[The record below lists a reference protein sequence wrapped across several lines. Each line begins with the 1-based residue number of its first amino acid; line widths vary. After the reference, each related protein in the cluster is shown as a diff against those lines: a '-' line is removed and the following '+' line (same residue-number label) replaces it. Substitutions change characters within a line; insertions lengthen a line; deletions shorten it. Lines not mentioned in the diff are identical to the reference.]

1 MRQRINC
8 NYDWEFTAQWS
19 AAFARGE
26 PLPDVRS
33 VSLPHTCAETPYDY
47 FDEHC
52 YQMLC
57 GYRRRIPVPEAWRGK
72 RVWLTVGA
80 AGHSAEVFVNGQR
93 LAEHHCGYTAFRVEL
108 TEALTPGETAL
119 LVIRLD
125 SRETLDQPPFGLVI
139 DYMTYG
145 GLYREVWLDV
155 CEERSIGDVFAC
167 PSVPAALPLLGS
179 SERKDVR
186 RALALEQRVPGTVSG
201 GVSLTAPA
209 DGCILR
215 FRLRSDGGSLLTE
228 RRVPVSGDGTQRFDF
243 PVPEVGLWDVESP
256 RLYTLETALLDG
268 DQTLDVVRTR
278 IGFRRAEWKTD
289 GFYLNG
295 RKLKLVGLNRHQSY
309 PYVGYAMPRSM
320 QRLDAEILK
329 NELGCNAVRTS
340 HYPQSRHFIDRCDE
354 LGLLVFTE
362 IPGWQHIGGEVWK
375 HQALRNTEDMV
386 LQYRNHPSIILW
398 GVRINESADDDAL
411 YTATNAAAHTL
422 DPTRSTGG
430 VRCIK
435 KSRLLE
441 DVYTYN
447 DFLHDGQSPGCEKKK
462 AVTSDVT
469 KPYLVT
475 EYGGHMFPTKTF
487 DSEAHRTEHA
497 LRHAA
502 VLDAV
507 AAQDDIAGSFGWC
520 MFDYN
525 THKDFGSGDCICYHG
540 VMDMFRNPKIAAAL
554 YAARQDETPVL
565 CVTSAMD
572 LGEQAAS
579 NRGRVFVMTNADEVR
594 LYKND
599 RFIRS
604 YTHRNTPYPH
614 MERPPIEIDDFIG
627 DQLEREEHFAPQQA
641 KLVKEVL
648 NWSARFG
655 FAHLPPQ
662 IMAKAGILMTRY
674 GMKFEDAYA
683 LYGKYIGD
691 WGARATE
698 FRFDAV
704 KNGSVVKRVRRSA
717 VTELKLDV
725 TPSHTVL
732 RHGAT
737 YDAAL
742 LRLAVTD
749 QNGNVAPFWH
759 GAADVEIRGPL
770 ELIGPAR
777 ATLRGGLGGVYV
789 KTIGQPGEATVT
801 VKTDQTEPVSLRFII
816 KTEEQDNETI

>member
-1 MRQRINC
+1 MRQRINF
-8 NYDWEFTAQWS
+8 NFDWEFTPRWS
-19 AAFARGE
+19 EPFARGE
-26 PLPDVRS
+26 AVPDAKS
-33 VSLPHTCAETPYDY
+33 VSLPHTCAETPFDY
-47 FDEHC
+47 FDEHS

-57 GYRRRIPVPEAWRGK
+57 GYRRHIAVPEDWRGR
-72 RVWLTVGA
+72 RVYLNIGA
-80 AGHSAEVFVNGQR
+80 AGHAAEVFVNGQL
-93 LAEHHCGYTAFRVEL
+93 LAEHRCGYTAFRVEL
-108 TEALTPGETAL
+108 TDALTPGTDAL
-119 LVIRLD
+119 LAVRVD

-145 GLYREVWLDV
+145 GLYREVWLEV
-155 CEERSIGDVFAC
+155 CETRAIADVFAC
-167 PSVPAALPLLGS
+167 PAVPASLPLLGS

-186 RALALEQRVPGTVSG
+186 RTLALEQRVPGTVTGS
-201 GVSLTAPA
+201 VTLTAPA
-209 DGCILR
+209 GGCALR
-215 FRLRSDGGSLLTE
+215 FRLRDNGGALLTE
-228 RRVPVSGDGTQRFDF
+228 RSVPVSGGVQRFDF

-268 DQTLDVVRTR
+268 GEALDCVETR
-278 IGFRRAEWKTD
+278 IGFRRAEWKAD

-295 RKLKLVGLNRHQSY
+295 RKLKLLGLNRHQSY

-340 HYPQSRHFIDRCDE
+340 HYPQSQHFIDRCDE

-362 IPGWQHIGGEVWK
+362 IPGWQHIGGDTWK
-375 HQALRNTEDMV
+375 GQALRNTEDMV
-386 LQYRNHPSIILW
+386 RQYRNHPSIILW

-411 YTATNAAAHTL
+411 YTATNAAARAL

-435 KSRLLE
+435 KSSLLE

-447 DFLHDGQSPGCEKKK
+447 DFVHDGESPGCERKK
-462 AVTSDVT
+462 AVTSDMR

-475 EYGGHMFPTKTF
+475 EYGGHMFPTKSF
-487 DSEAHRTEHA
+487 DSEAHRTQHA

-507 AAQDDIAGSFGWC
+507 AAQEDIAGSFGWC

-525 THKDFGSGDCICYHG
+525 THKDFGSGDRVCYHG
-540 VMDMFRNPKIAAAL
+540 VLDMFRNPKLAAAV
-554 YAARQDETPVL
+554 YAAQQDAVPVL

-579 NRGRVFVMTNADEVR
+579 NRGRVFAMTNADELR
-594 LYKND
+594 LYKNG

-604 YTHRNTPYPH
+604 YTHKDSPYTH

-627 DQLEREEHFAPQQA
+627 DQLEREERFTPQQA
-641 KLVKEVL
+641 RLVKEIL

-704 KNGSVVKRVRRSA
+704 KNGAVVKSICRSA
-717 VTELKLDV
+717 VTSLRLEL

-732 RHGAT
+732 RHGDT
-737 YDAAL
+737 YDVAL
-742 LRLAVTD
+742 LRCAVTD
-749 QNGNVAPFWH
+749 QNGNTVPFYF
-759 GAADVEIRGPL
+759 GAAEVEISGPL
-770 ELIGPAR
+770 TLIGPAR
-777 ATLRGGLGGVYV
+777 PALRGGYGGIYL
-789 KTIGQPGEATVT
+789 KTLGQPGEALVT
-801 VKTDQTEPVSLRFII
+801 VKTEQTEPVSLRFII
-816 KTEEQDNETI
+816 KTE

>member
-1 MRQRINC
+1 MRQRISC
-8 NYDWEFTAQWS
+8 NYDWEFTPRWS
-19 AAFARGE
+19 DAFARGKAAE
-26 PLPDVRS
+26 DTVS
-33 VSLPHTCAETPYDY
+33 VSLPHTCAQTPFDY
-47 FDEHC
+47 FDEHT

-57 GYRRRIPVPEAWRGK
+57 GYRRFIDVPADWQGK
-72 RVWLTVGA
+72 RVYLTVGA
-80 AGHSAEVFVNGQR
+80 AGHSAEVFLNGQK

-108 TEALTPGETAL
+108 TDALTPGERAL
-119 LVIRLD
+119 LTIRVD

-155 CEERSIGDVFAC
+155 CEDRAIEDVFARPAV
-167 PSVPAALPLLGS
+167 PSSLPLLGS
-179 SERKDVR
+179 SQRQDVR
-186 RALALEQRVPGTVSG
+186 RALALEQRVPGTVAGS
-201 GVSLTAPA
+201 VALTAPSE
-209 DGCILR
+209 GCILR
-215 FRLRSDGGSLLTE
+215 FRLRDSGGSLLTE
-228 RRVPVSGDGTQRFDF
+228 HRLPVDGGGVQRFEF
-243 PVPEVGLWDVESP
+243 SVPEVGLWDVESP
-256 RLYTLETALLDG
+256 RLYALETALLDG
-268 DQTLDVVRTR
+268 DAELDRVGTR
-278 IGFRRAEWKTD
+278 IGFRRAEWKAD

-320 QRLDAEILK
+320 QRLDADILK

-340 HYPQSRHFIDRCDE
+340 HYPQSQHFIDRCDE

-362 IPGWQHIGGEVWK
+362 IPGWQHIGGDAWK

-386 LQYRNHPSIILW
+386 RQYRNHPSIILW
-398 GVRINESADDDAL
+398 GVRINESGDDDAL
-411 YTATNAAAHTL
+411 YTATNAAAHRL

-435 KSRLLE
+435 KSHLLE

-447 DFLHDGQSPGCEKKK
+447 DFVHDGTSPGCEKKK
-462 AVTSDVT
+462 AVTSDVG

-507 AAQDDIAGSFGWC
+507 AAQEDIAGSFGWC
-520 MFDYN
+520 LFDYN
-525 THKDFGSGDCICYHG
+525 THKDFGSGDRVCYHG
-540 VMDMFRNPKIAAAL
+540 VLDMFRNPKLAAAV
-554 YAARQDETPVL
+554 YAARQDAVPVL
-565 CVTSAMD
+565 CVSSAMD

-604 YTHRNTPYPH
+604 YTHRDSPYTH

-627 DQLEREEHFAPQQA
+627 DQLTAEEHFAPQQA
-641 KLVKEVL
+641 RLVKEIL
-648 NWSARFG
+648 NYSARFG

-691 WGARATE
+691 WGARSTE

-704 KNGSVVKRVRRSA
+704 KNGAVVKRVCRSA
-717 VTELKLDV
+717 VTALKLAV
-725 TPSHTVL
+725 TPSQTVL
-732 RHGAT
+732 RHGDT
-737 YDAAL
+737 YDVAL

-749 QNGNVAPFWH
+749 QNDNVVPFWQ
-759 GAADVEIRGPL
+759 GAAEVAIDGPL
-770 ELIGPAR
+770 ALIGPKC
-777 ATLRGGLGGVYV
+777 ATLRGGLGGVFL
-789 KTIGQPGEATVT
+789 KTLGIPGEASVT
-801 VKTDQTEPVSLRFII
+801 LKTEQTEPVTLRFII
-816 KTEEQDNETI
+816 KTE